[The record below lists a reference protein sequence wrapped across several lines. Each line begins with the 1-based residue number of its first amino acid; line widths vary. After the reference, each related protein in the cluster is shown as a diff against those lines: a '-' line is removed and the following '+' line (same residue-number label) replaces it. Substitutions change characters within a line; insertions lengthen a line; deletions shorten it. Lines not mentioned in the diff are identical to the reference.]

1 VVGVDNEFALQ
12 SYYVVQGYI
21 DAKDDRGRNIYGTFV
36 SLVTRR
42 DIIFTSAHFEHL
54 EMDKSTPWKVLL
66 SIHEEAQRDINR
78 DPLLLHHEDEL
89 HKFLESSLVL
99 TNVAKNLNS
108 KPAEQAIS
116 RFCLDDLKLK
126 TVCFVSFSKADDED
140 VAFFKKEEPVSAPPA
155 PQVTE
160 ENPSQAPEQRQQ
172 TLRQEE
178 SKDLLVRCEPILDP
192 ISGVAMNGLREGDN
206 VFCRLSADS
215 VIYKLLE
222 KNNPRFDGVVTAKV
236 SGIFM
241 NELGTSTVSLSL
253 SDGIAGFMKLS
264 GKVRVMVV
272 KDMGGNRPHGKKGW
286 RFFPDG
292 MSPLVIPPE
301 FVFAAAVIVVAIAA
315 MLVLYYIFQP

>member
-1 VVGVDNEFALQ
+1 MDNEFALQ

-54 EMDKSTPWKVLL
+54 EMGKATPWKVLL
-66 SIHEEAQRDINR
+66 SIHEEAQKDMNR

-99 TNVAKNLNS
+99 TNVAKNLNA

-116 RFCLDDLKLK
+116 RFCLDDLNLK
-126 TVCFVSFSKADDED
+126 TVCFVSFAKADDGD
-140 VAFFKKEEPVSAPPA
+140 VALFKKEEPVSAPA

-160 ENPSQAPEQRQQ
+160 DSPSQAPEQGQR

-272 KDMGGNRPHGKKGW
+272 KDMNGHGPRDKKGR
-286 RFFPDG
+286 RFFQDV

-301 FVFAAAVIVVAIAA
+301 FILAAAVIVVVIAA
-315 MLVLYYIFQP
+315 MFALYYIFQI